1 MKATNNKAQN
11 LNPNHLKSLNCSGR
25 CDLFSFSS
33 YFTQVNHNC
42 TAKND
47 RRYYLKNQSSNH
59 HSADIAIYI
68 HFMTP
73 NFLKYVLHALCRM
86 DHITFWGTPEIK

>member
-33 YFTQVNHNC
+33 YFTQG
-42 TAKND
+42 KPQ
-47 RRYYLKNQSSNH
+47 L
-59 HSADIAIYI
+59 HS
-68 HFMTP
+68 
-73 NFLKYVLHALCRM
+73 
-86 DHITFWGTPEIK
+86 